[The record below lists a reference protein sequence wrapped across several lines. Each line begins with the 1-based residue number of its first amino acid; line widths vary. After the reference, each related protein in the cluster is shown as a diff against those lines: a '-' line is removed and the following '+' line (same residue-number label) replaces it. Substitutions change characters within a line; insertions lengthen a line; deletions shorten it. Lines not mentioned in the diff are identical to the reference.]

1 MELVPLVVAIV
12 NPMRVVVILAKI
24 VVIIMIAIG
33 KNSINIYK
41 QR

>member
-1 MELVPLVVAIV
+1 MGLVPLVVAIV
-12 NPMRVVVILAKI
+12 NPMKVVVALAKI

-33 KNSINIYK
+33 KNSINIYR